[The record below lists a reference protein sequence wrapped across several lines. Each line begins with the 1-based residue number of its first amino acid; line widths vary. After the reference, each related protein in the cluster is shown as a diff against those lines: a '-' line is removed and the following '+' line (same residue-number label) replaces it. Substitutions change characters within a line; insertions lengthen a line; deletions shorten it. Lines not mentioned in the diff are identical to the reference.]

1 MQEGQVLNI
10 GCKPLFK
17 TKMEFSSILI
27 GSTHG
32 FIDDFLKQKE
42 IIKLIKPEFVLYEE
56 LENLELDSKE
66 KFYELFE
73 NKKISD
79 MTSFE
84 EVERLVK
91 LCFEEGIKLIGIDI
105 KNFGF
110 NNILRKKIK
119 NQEELT
125 KLEEEE
131 IKNIIESRERKHL
144 DKILEYNKKTSRQII
159 VILGSWHLREGSLL
173 RKKLKNY
180 KLILP
185 CDKNNK
191 PLFEPTND
199 KDIKYREMISND
211 S

>member
-1 MQEGQVLNI
+1 M
-10 GCKPLFK
+10 K
-17 TKMEFSSILI
+17 FSSILI

-42 IIKLIKPEFVLYEE
+42 IIELIKPEFILCEK
-56 LENLELDSKE
+56 LEDLKLDSKE
-66 KFYELFE
+66 KFNGLFQS
-73 NKKISD
+73 KKISD

-84 EVERLVK
+84 EIEKLVK
-91 LCFEEGIKLIGIDI
+91 LCFNKGIKLIGIDI

-125 KLEEEE
+125 KSEDEELNKI
-131 IKNIIESRERKHL
+131 IKSRERLHL
-144 DKILEYNKKTSRQII
+144 NKILEYNKKTSRPII
-159 VILGSWHLREGSLL
+159 IILGSWHLREKSFL

-185 CDKNNK
+185 YDKNNK

-199 KDIKYREMISND
+199 KDIKYKEIISND